1 MVKLVYCLRKRADIS
16 SEEFHRYWLND
27 HGPRVRK
34 LAEAIKAKK
43 YVQSHT
49 LAPELNQMFRES
61 RGLAEPYDGIT
72 EVWWEDLE
80 SLKAGMES
88 ESGSEAHKVLLEDEA
103 KFIDFSQSRVFMT
116 EEHTIFDL

>member
-1 MVKLVYCLRKRADIS
+1 MVKLVYCLRKRADVP
-16 SEEFHRYWLND
+16 SEEFYRYWLDD

-34 LAEAIKAKK
+34 LAEAINAKK

-72 EVWWEDLE
+72 EVWWENLE
-80 SLKAGMES
+80 SLNAGMQS
-88 ESGSEAHKVLLEDEA
+88 ESGIEAHKELLEDEA

>member
-16 SEEFHRYWLND
+16 SEELYRYWQNE
-27 HGPRVRK
+27 HGPLVRK
-34 LAEAIKAKK
+34 FAEAIQAKK

-49 LAPELNQMFRES
+49 IAPDLNQIFRDG

-72 EVWWEDLE
+72 EVWWDDLE

-88 ESGSEAHKVLLEDEA
+88 EVGREAHQALMEDEA
-103 KFIDFSQSRVFMT
+103 KFVDFSRTRIFMT
-116 EEHTIFDL
+116 EEHPIFDR

>member
-16 SEEFHRYWLND
+16 SEELYRYWLND
-27 HGPRVRK
+27 HGPLVRK
-34 LAEAIKAKK
+34 FAEAIKAKK

-49 LAPELNQMFRES
+49 VAPDMNQMFRAG

-88 ESGSEAHKVLLEDEA
+88 EVGREAHEALMEDEA
-103 KFIDFSQSRVFMT
+103 KFVDFSQTRVFMI
-116 EEHTIFDL
+116 EEHSIFDR

>member
-16 SEEFHRYWLND
+16 SEELYRYWLND
-27 HGPRVRK
+27 HGSLVRRF
-34 LAEAIKAKK
+34 AEAIKAKK

-49 LAPELNQMFRES
+49 VAPDMNQTFREG

-88 ESGSEAHKVLLEDEA
+88 EAGREAHQALMEDEA
-103 KFIDFSQSRVFMT
+103 KFVDFSQTRVFMT
-116 EEHTIFDL
+116 EEHPIFEL

>member
-1 MVKLVYCLRKRADIS
+1 MLKLVYCLRKREDIS
-16 SEEFHRYWLND
+16 SEEFYHYWLND

-80 SLKAGMES
+80 SLTAGMES
-88 ESGSEAHKVLLEDEA
+88 ESGREAHQALLEDEA

-116 EEHTIFDL
+116 EEHMIFDL